1 MRSSARTQ
9 RRSVASPTRT
19 WSRPTSDLAVC
30 PRPAPLP
37 CGPRSGRSSLTDRSC
52 ASRSGRPMARS
63 SCPTPPTRPGLAA
76 VPTPDFAAAAGGTVT
91 AGLHPVADA
100 ESVGAVL
107 PANDILRAYFPVKL
121 DGEVVAVVGIWR
133 DAAPILVRPGSAPST
148 GHARHAV
155 RRRPGGRRP
164 VPRVS
169 RRPGTHPAA
178 DRRAPRGDAPGPADR
193 HAESRRPGRG
203 AGRRDRVGS
212 PSRQDPRD
220 RAPRHRQLPEP
231 ERDVRPS
238 GRRPGTR
245 RGRHAPCA
253 TCFPTRHSGGAT
265 DPTSSSSSSPPR
277 RRSTW
282 SRRSSSS
289 ERGSST

>member
-1 MRSSARTQ
+1 MRSSART
-9 RRSVASPTRT
+9 RRPSVASPTRYLV
-19 WSRPTSDLAVC
+19 PADL
-30 PRPAPLP
+30 
-37 CGPRSGRSSLTDRSC
+37 
-52 ASRSGRPMARS
+52 
-63 SCPTPPTRPGLAA
+63 RPGGPSTTRAA
-76 VPTPDFAAAAGGTVT
+76 ALQAQVRTIVSDGQILRIEIRSPGGAILLSDADDPAGARGVRHPDFVAAADGTVT

-133 DAAPILVRPGSAPST
+133 DAAPILGRPGPAPST

-155 RRRPGGRRP
+155 RRRSGGRRP

-169 RRPGTHPAA
+169 RRPGTHPPA

-193 HAESRRPGRG
+193 HAESWRPGRG
-203 AGRRDRVGS
+203 AGSRDRVGS
-212 PSRQDPRD
+212 PSRRNPRD

-245 RGRHAPCA
+245 RTSPRSLA
-253 TCFPTRHSGGAT
+253 TSFPTRRSGDAT
-265 DPTSSSSSSPPR
+265 DPTSSS
-277 RRSTW
+277 
-282 SRRSSSS
+282 
-289 ERGSST
+289 